1 MPAFTN
7 MATLTYNGNTINS
20 NVVTGQILETLSVV
34 KTAVLPEYAVGET
47 VTYVVSIVNTGT
59 SAYENLTITDD
70 LGAYVVD
77 GQTRYPMT
85 YTPDSVRYY
94 VGGTLQSA
102 PAVTAGPP
110 LVVTGITVPA
120 GGNAL
125 VIYEAQVNAYASG
138 AVGSTIVNTVTV
150 TGAGLTSPLTAQET
164 VTVAQE
170 ADPVITKALDPMIV
184 PENGQ
189 LTYTFT
195 IRNYGNTAL
204 VATDDVVLTDVF
216 DPILQNITV
225 TFEGTLWTQGV
236 NYNYNQTTGV
246 FTTLPGQ
253 IAVPAATYTQNP
265 DGTWSATPGVVTLTV
280 TGTI

>member
-20 NVVTGQILETLSVV
+20 NVVTGQIMEALSVV
-34 KTAVLPEYAVGET
+34 KTAVLPEYSVGED
-47 VTYVVSIVNTGT
+47 VTYVVSIVNSGT
-59 SAYENLTITDD
+59 TAYEDLTITDD
-70 LGAYVVD
+70 LGAYTAE
-77 GQTRYPMT
+77 GQTLYPMT
-85 YTPDSVRYY
+85 YTPNSVRYY
-94 VGGTLQSA
+94 VGGVLQNA

-110 LVVTGITVPA
+110 LVITGITVPA

-125 VIYEAQVNAYASG
+125 VIYEARANAYAPGS
-138 AVGSTIVNTVTV
+138 VGSTIVNTVTV
-150 TGAGLTSPLTAQET
+150 TGDGVVTPLTAQET

-170 ADPVITKALDPMIV
+170 ADPVITKALDPMVV

-195 IRNYGNTAL
+195 IRNYGNIPL

-216 DPILQNITV
+216 DPILENIVV
-225 TFEGTLWTQGV
+225 TFEGEVWTQGV

-253 IAVPAATYTQNP
+253 IAVPAATYTQNA
-265 DGTWSATPGVVTLTV
+265 DGTWAVTPGVVTLTV
-280 TGTI
+280 TGNI